1 MRNELDKMI
10 TICPINAEVGF
21 SEKCPARQCQFNR
34 SGACCHKEMTEVEP
48 ADYLKRNDL
57 LDRAQ
62 RAAKRIKAY
71 VYIDQFVMYALNKSL
86 VQVEEHEMRTL
97 LSTDRF
103 YTWPNAR
110 KETYWVLEAV
120 FNELFVPK
128 TIKKKNMVK
137 GLGMQERFRIQVE
150 ACLMFY
156 A

>member
-1 MRNELDKMI
+1 M
-10 TICPINAEVGF
+10 
-21 SEKCPARQCQFNR
+21 
-34 SGACCHKEMTEVEP
+34 
-48 ADYLKRNDL
+48 
-57 LDRAQ
+57 
-62 RAAKRIKAY
+62 
-71 VYIDQFVMYALNKSL
+71 YIGQFVMYAVDKRL